1 MLLSF
6 FRNRKLMH
14 KLIVTYLI
22 IGVLPV
28 ASLGVF
34 AYRAAEGYLEKQAL
48 LGMNETVR
56 QAAANVDQELE
67 KVRGFIDFMVYH
79 PVVKKVAGR
88 ELGNMLNYTRELNEN
103 IEPTIWYYINIHRE
117 LKEVF
122 FYSDYVGRQI
132 GNFIYPSNEVR
143 QTDWYREAKA
153 GNQTLWRVDESGV
166 LYASH
171 AIQRSDNTTFA
182 GVLRVR
188 LDHDLLFAKL
198 AGDSV
203 GEGRYLIKDS
213 SGSLIYNGGVNESLS
228 AQIGEQRQQSIR
240 VDGSMYVS
248 TGVQIPNTAWT
259 VYYVAPKNRV
269 QVSSTDILGA
279 TVSVLLLSG
288 IVLLALIWLFT
299 RTLVKPIHALKRS
312 IVSVENGDFQVPFRT
327 ASSDEI
333 GELTASFDK
342 MVRRIRILIQEV
354 DEARTQEKEAEL
366 AALQAQINPH
376 FLYNTL
382 SLINW
387 KAVRLEAP
395 EISRAANMLSKFY
408 RTSLNQGK
416 AVTTVAEEL
425 ANIQAYIEI
434 QRMMHSEGLE
444 VVFDIDEQALG
455 CEIVHFVLQPIVENA
470 IIHGLDEREEA
481 GGLLII
487 RAELAVDA
495 VVLTVQD
502 NGAGMESS
510 VCVSLLERESAGGY
524 GLRNVHERIRFYC
537 GESYGLRIAS
547 VLREG
552 TTVTLAFPRST
563 SLAREASGAANA
575 KIV

>member
-1 MLLSF
+1 MNMLLSL

-48 LGMNETVR
+48 LGMNDTVR
-56 QAAANVDQELE
+56 QSAANVDQELE
-67 KVRGFIDFMVYH
+67 KVRSFIDFMVYH
-79 PVVKKVAGR
+79 PVVKKVSGR
-88 ELGNMLNYTRELNEN
+88 ELDNMLSYTRELNEN

-117 LKEVF
+117 LKEVV

-132 GNFIYPSNEVR
+132 GSFIYPSDEVR
-143 QTDWYREAKA
+143 QTKWYREAKSS
-153 GNQTLWRVDESGV
+153 NQTLWHYDESSV

-182 GVLRVR
+182 GVLRIR
-188 LDHDLLFAKL
+188 LDHDQVFAKL
-198 AGDSV
+198 EGDLA
-203 GEGRYLIKDS
+203 GEGRYLIKDD
-213 SGSLIYNGGVNESLS
+213 GGRILYNGGVGESLA
-228 AQIGEQRQQSIR
+228 AQIGGKQQQSIR

-248 TGVQIPNTAWT
+248 TGVPISQTEWT
-259 VYYVAPKNRV
+259 VYYVAPKDSV
-269 QVSSTDILGA
+269 LVSSSDILGA

-288 IVLLALIWLFT
+288 IVLLVLIWLFS

-312 IVSVENGDFQVPFRT
+312 IVAVENGDFHVPFRT

-342 MVRRIRILIQEV
+342 MVRRIRTLIQEV

-416 AVTTVAEEL
+416 TVTTVSEEL

-434 QRMMHSEGLE
+434 QRMMHSERLE
-444 VVFDIDEQALG
+444 VVYEIDEQVQN

-481 GGLLII
+481 GGLLLI
-487 RAELAVDA
+487 RAELTADSVF
-495 VVLTVQD
+495 LTVQD
-502 NGAGMESS
+502 NGAGMDPS
-510 VCVSLLERESAGGY
+510 VCATLLERESAGGY
-524 GLRNVHERIRFYC
+524 GLRNVHERIRYYC
-537 GESYGLRIAS
+537 GEPYGLRITS
-547 VLREG
+547 VLHEG
-552 TTVTLAFPRST
+552 TTVMLEFPRSA
-563 SLAREASGAANA
+563 SLARPEGNAARA
-575 KIV
+575 V